1 VYSVCSVNNSD
12 AKGVELKQDEAGKT
26 LSFYSICA
34 IAAFAFVGCS
44 SNPASYPEVA
54 LVVGRVTLDGKPLEG
69 ATVTFAPNSGR
80 SSSGVTDS
88 SGKYSLNYTG
98 SIRGAMLGSHRVM
111 IKKMVRDKA
120 ATPSKSEQVMDKAT
134 NLMLQDAGL
143 PLTTGTNDTETEPL
157 KPVMMNA
164 VGPQYSGPDSIL
176 TAEVEPYKNEI
187 DFDLVKE

>member
-1 VYSVCSVNNSD
+1 MVIQAG
-12 AKGVELKQDEAGKT
+12 AKKT
-26 LSFYSICA
+26 ALVFRVWRTVACA
-34 IAAFAFVGCS
+34 VVALVISGCS

-54 LVVGRVTLDGKPLEG
+54 IVVGTVTLDGKPLEG
-69 ATVTFAPNSGR
+69 ATITFAPNSGR

-120 ATPSKSEQVMDKAT
+120 ATPLKSEQVMDKAT

-164 VGPQYSGPDSIL
+164 VGPQYSGPNSIL